1 MTTEQII
8 WTVVIAVAV
17 LALIAFIV
25 AAMRKK
31 SQHTKETRAAELRQE
46 AQQRAAV
53 IPDAQV
59 RAKESEAQ
67 AERARL
73 EAERAQERAEAART
87 EVVQHEATVEEQ
99 VRAADRVDP
108 GVNHKADD
116 YRPDTSSVI
125 GSHAGDRTTTESP
138 DPHPSGASTGTHAGE
153 RVEPVSTTRDPD
165 TVFDSRDTTTGT
177 AGTAGTTTGTDSDP
191 ADTTTWSGNPTTAGT
206 TDHDHTTTSST
217 DPDWTDPDQRDG
229 TDDGSTGGS
238 HRA

>member
-8 WTVVIAVAV
+8 WTVVIVVAV
-17 LALIAFIV
+17 LALIGFIV

-59 RAKESEAQ
+59 RAKESEAA

-73 EAERAQERAEAART
+73 EAERAEERAVAART
-87 EVVQHEATVEEQ
+87 EAAQHEAAVEDQ

-108 GVNHKADD
+108 RVDHKSGD
-116 YRPDTSSVI
+116 YRPDTSGVI
-125 GSHAGDRTTTESP
+125 GAHAGERTAPESP

-153 RVEPVSTTRDPD
+153 RTDTVSSSHDPD
-165 TVFDSRDTTTGT
+165 TVFDRRGTDTTATGGT
-177 AGTAGTTTGTDSDP
+177 ASGTTTSGTTGSGTDPD
-191 ADTTTWSGNPTTAGT
+191 AETTTWSGNPTTAGGDHAAT
-206 TDHDHTTTSST
+206 TD
-217 DPDWTDPDQRDG
+217 PEQRDG
-229 TDDGSTGGS
+229 TGDGSTGGS

>member
-1 MTTEQII
+1 VTTEQII
-8 WTVVIAVAV
+8 WTVVIVVAV
-17 LALIAFIV
+17 LALIGFIV

-59 RAKESEAQ
+59 RAKESEAA

-73 EAERAQERAEAART
+73 EAERAEERAVAART
-87 EVVQHEATVEEQ
+87 EAAQHEAAVEDQ

-108 GVNHKADD
+108 RVDHKSGD
-116 YRPDTSSVI
+116 YRPDTSGVV
-125 GSHAGDRTTTESP
+125 GAHTGERTTPESP
-138 DPHPSGASTGTHAGE
+138 DPHPSGASTGLHAGD
-153 RVEPVSTTRDPD
+153 RTEPVSSSHDP
-165 TVFDSRDTTTGT
+165 
-177 AGTAGTTTGTDSDP
+177 
-191 ADTTTWSGNPTTAGT
+191 DTTTWSGNPTTAASG
-206 TDHDHTTTSST
+206 DHARTT

-229 TDDGSTGGS
+229 TDGGSTGGS